1 MVKKET
7 QGQTQKRILIL
18 CVDRDGDIE
27 VKTPL
32 KTPLLGRTA
41 NLDGAV
47 ALALKDSEEPDAN
60 AMFEAVSLY
69 DRLDKGKQPDEIF
82 EVATISG
89 SDLGGVSADRKL
101 VAELNSILESFTAN
115 EVILVSDG
123 FSDEAVLPLVESRVP
138 VSSVR
143 RIVIKHSESIE
154 ETAAVFS
161 KYMRLLVDNPRYSR
175 MALGLPGILVLIFG
189 VLWAI
194 DNLGIYKGALYFFG
208 IAIVIV
214 IGGFL
219 LLKGFGVDRATRD
232 FYRWARDYEPPALPI
247 QISNYT
253 VIAGIL
259 CIAVSMY
266 LGIASV
272 TVNAQPYPSDFAGW
286 LSVAPKIAT
295 FFIKGVQELL
305 IVGLCIVLLGRS
317 VRQYFERDSR
327 LLRNIA
333 LIISIAWFR
342 WILDATANLIY
353 NPLSPDT
360 SGVGLENPAFAT
372 FLFTIIVGILIGV
385 ASVLLIYIVNRS
397 AKDFFKKKTAEEL
410 AEEESEE
417 L

>member
-1 MVKKET
+1 MAKRDT
-7 QGQTQKRILIL
+7 NQQTQKRILIL
-18 CVDRDGDIE
+18 CVDRDGDLEAKAAI
-27 VKTPL
+27 
-32 KTPLLGRTA
+32 KTPLLGRPA

-69 DRLDKGKQPDEIF
+69 DRLIAGKQPDEVF

-89 SDLGGVSADRKL
+89 TDLGGVSADRKL
-101 VAELNSILESFTAN
+101 VAELNSLLETFSAN

-154 ETAAVFS
+154 ETAAVFT
-161 KYMRLLVDNPRYSR
+161 KYVRLLVDNPRYAR

-194 DNLGIYKGALYFFG
+194 NYFVEGAIYWYG

-214 IGGFL
+214 VGGFL

-232 FYRWARDYEPPALPI
+232 FYRWAKAYEPPALPI

-259 CIAVSMY
+259 CIAVSIY
-266 LGIASV
+266 LGITNVFIS
-272 TVNAQPYPSDFAGW
+272 AQPFPTEFGGWISATPNIAG
-286 LSVAPKIAT
+286 
-295 FFIKGVQELL
+295 FFILGLEDLL
-305 IVGLCIVLLGRS
+305 TVGICIVLLGRS
-317 VRQYFERDSR
+317 IRLYFERDSK
-327 LLRNIA
+327 LLRNVA
-333 LIISIAWFR
+333 LIVSIAWSR
-342 WILDATANLIY
+342 MILDGTAKLMISY
-353 NPLSPDT
+353 YKGQST
-360 SGVGLENPAFAT
+360 VVGLNDPVFAN

-385 ASVLLIYIVNRS
+385 ASVLLIYIVNKS
-397 AKDFFKKKTAEEL
+397 AKGFFKRQDEKIEEI
-410 AEEESEE
+410 
-417 L
+417 